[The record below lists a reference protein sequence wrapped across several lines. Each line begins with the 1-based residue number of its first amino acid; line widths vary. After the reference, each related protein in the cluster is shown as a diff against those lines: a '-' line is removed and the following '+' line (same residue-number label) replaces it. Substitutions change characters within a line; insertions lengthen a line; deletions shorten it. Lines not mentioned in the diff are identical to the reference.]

1 MQLFDE
7 EQLKESSY
15 NNGYDNGYDNG
26 DLDGYM
32 DGYNNGF
39 GDGFDNGYNKKNI
52 KILDYFYK
60 VYKEKKDLE
69 NTGLKEILDK
79 VSYLFLLKKYG
90 ENNDT
95 KEFANVLD
103 QNGLLLK

>member
-1 MQLFDE
+1 MQLYDE
-7 EQLKESSY
+7 EKKIESSY
-15 NNGYDNGYDNG
+15 NNGYDTG
-26 DLDGYM
+26 DLNGYM

-39 GDGFDNGYNKKNI
+39 NNGFDNGYNKKNI

-60 VYKEKKDLE
+60 VYKEKKYLE
-69 NTGLKEILDK
+69 FTGLKEVLDK
-79 VSYLFLLKKYG
+79 VPYLFLLKKYG

-95 KEFANVLD
+95 KEFANILD